1 LIFTVLCSFVQFG
14 WPVLIIQ
21 ELRINN
27 QIRVKEVRLIDDE
40 GKNLGVVPIEEA
52 LGLAREKNLDLVEV
66 SPNANPPVCKIM
78 DYGKYKFQQKKK
90 EKEAKKK
97 QHVQDVK
104 EMKFK
109 LNIEKHDYETKIK
122 HIRDFIQDGDK
133 VRVWIWFRGRENV
146 HPELGDKLAQRI
158 IEDVSDIAVVE
169 KSPVKEGK
177 NMMFTLIPKK

>member
-1 LIFTVLCSFVQFG
+1 M
-14 WPVLIIQ
+14 
-21 ELRINN
+21 NN
-27 QIRVKEVRLIDDE
+27 QIRVKEVRLIDED
-40 GKNLGVVPIEEA
+40 GKNLGIVPIDEA
-52 LGLAREKNLDLVEV
+52 LRLAKEKNLDLVEV

-78 DYGKYKFQQKKK
+78 DYGKYKFEQKKK

-97 QHVQDVK
+97 QHVQEVK

-122 HIRDFIQDGDK
+122 HIREFIQDGDK

-146 HPELGDKLAQRI
+146 HPELGDKLAQKI

-169 KSPVKEGK
+169 KTPVKEGR

>member
-1 LIFTVLCSFVQFG
+1 LVDQVLV
-14 WPVLIIQ
+14 IQ

-40 GKNLGVVPIEEA
+40 GKNLGIVPIEEA
-52 LGLAREKNLDLVEV
+52 LRLAREKNLDLVEV

-78 DYGKYKFQQKKK
+78 DYGKYKFEQKKK

-122 HIRDFIQDGDK
+122 HIREFIQDGDK

-169 KSPVKEGK
+169 KLPVKEGK

>member
-1 LIFTVLCSFVQFG
+1 M
-14 WPVLIIQ
+14 Q

-27 QIRVKEVRLIDDE
+27 HIKAREVRLITDE
-40 GKNLGVVPIEEA
+40 GQNLGIVSLEEA
-52 LGLAREKNLDLVEV
+52 LRLAQQKNLDLVEI

-78 DYGKYKFQQKKK
+78 DYGKYKFEQKKK

-97 QHVQDVK
+97 QHVQEVK

-122 HIRDFIQDGDK
+122 HIREFLQEGDK

-158 IEDVSDIAVVE
+158 IQDLSDISSVE
-169 KSPVKEGK
+169 KNPVKEGK
-177 NMMFTLIPKK
+177 NMMFTLIPKQEKK

>member
-1 LIFTVLCSFVQFG
+1 
-14 WPVLIIQ
+14 
-21 ELRINN
+21 
-27 QIRVKEVRLIDDE
+27 
-40 GKNLGVVPIEEA
+40 
-52 LGLAREKNLDLVEV
+52 
-66 SPNANPPVCKIM
+66 M
-78 DYGKYKFQQKKK
+78 DYGKYKFEQKKK

-122 HIRDFIQDGDK
+122 HIREFIQDGDK

-158 IEDVSDIAVVE
+158 IEDVSDVAVVE
-169 KSPVKEGK
+169 KPPVKEGK